1 MFGHILK
8 CRKLTINVNCCL
20 AAGSRII
27 MANQKLTWFKQLSVD
42 ILVPGFG
49 LSTFHESKQTKG
61 EYE

>member
-1 MFGHILK
+1 MFGHDVK

-20 AAGSRII
+20 AARSKII
-27 MANQKLTWFKQLSVD
+27 MANQKLTWFKWLPVD
-42 ILVPGFG
+42 ILVRDFG